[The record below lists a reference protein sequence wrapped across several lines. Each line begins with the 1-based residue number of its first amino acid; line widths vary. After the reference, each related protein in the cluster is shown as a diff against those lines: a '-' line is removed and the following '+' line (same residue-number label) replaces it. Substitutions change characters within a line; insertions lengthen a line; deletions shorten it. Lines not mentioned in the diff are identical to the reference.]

1 VPHAPAPFK
10 SIDSNFVD
18 GMRGLSAI
26 AVALYHTVLFTG
38 LTGAAALAFPD
49 LYSLLRNGYLGVPIF
64 IVLSGF
70 VLMLPVIRG
79 GSYQL
84 PKGFKHYFM
93 RRFRRIV
100 PPYWAAL
107 FLSIALI
114 AAVPLLQAESGTK
127 WDDKIPVTAEA
138 IFGHVLLI
146 QNFIGGMTTINGPMW
161 SVAIEWQI
169 YFLMPLLLLPLW
181 RRFGAKVAIVITAV
195 LTLSPSAIASA
206 LSAAGVNSTFPTPPR
221 DYEIHHPWFLLLFA
235 FGMLAAELATNARV
249 QAKWFWV
256 PVVPTTYIMFAYA
269 DLANAHREV
278 SETLVGAST
287 ALLVVWFAKNG
298 SSVFARLLAS
308 KPAVRLGN
316 MSYSIYLI
324 HSPLLALGN
333 LLLLPL
339 KLEIGLHLALMFCL
353 VLPISLVI
361 SWMFHYLVE
370 RRFMTAHQSELRGQK
385 LA

>member
-1 VPHAPAPFK
+1 
-10 SIDSNFVD
+10 
-18 GMRGLSAI
+18 MRGLSAV
-26 AVALYHTVLFTG
+26 AVALYHTILFTG
-38 LTGAAALAFPD
+38 LTGASALAFPEIFA
-49 LYSLLRNGYLGVPIF
+49 LLRNGYLGVPIF

-79 GSYQL
+79 GSYRL
-84 PKGFKHYFM
+84 PKGFKHYM
-93 RRFRRIV
+93 GRRYRRIV
-100 PPYWAAL
+100 PPYWVAL

-114 AAVPLLQAESGTK
+114 AAFPVLQDESGTK

-138 IFGHVLLI
+138 IFGHIFLI

-181 RRFGAKVAIVITAV
+181 RRFGALNAVIITAI
-195 LTLSPSAIASA
+195 LTLSPSMIASA
-206 LSAAGVNSTFPTPPR
+206 LSSAGVKSILPSPPR

-235 FGMLAAELATNARV
+235 CGMVAAELATNARV

-256 PVVPTTYIMFAYA
+256 PVVPTTYFVFAYA
-269 DLANAHREV
+269 DFAMANREV

-298 SSVFARLLAS
+298 SSVFTRLLAS

-333 LLLLPL
+333 LLLMPL
-339 KLEIGLHLALMFCL
+339 KLELGVHLALMFFL
-353 VLPISLVI
+353 VLPLALVI
-361 SWMFHYLVE
+361 SWMFHLLVE
-370 RRFMTAHQSELRGQK
+370 RRFMTAHQSELRGEK
-385 LA
+385 LV